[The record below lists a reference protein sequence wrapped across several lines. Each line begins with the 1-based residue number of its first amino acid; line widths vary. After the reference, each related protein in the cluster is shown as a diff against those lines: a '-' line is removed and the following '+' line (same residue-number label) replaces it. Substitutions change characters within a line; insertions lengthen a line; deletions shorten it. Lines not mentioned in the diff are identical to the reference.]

1 MITFSIVKDWF
12 VKKGFKVLKVQ
23 EFGAKTAEQASDFGE
38 DSTPLKDM
46 VALYANTSE
55 DGDNVII
62 GYLNKQHL
70 TAEGE
75 KRIFSLRPDGS
86 LSIDIHLKNDGTLQV
101 GGDAHTAVRFA
112 PLNTAI
118 QQQIAQAINTELTKI
133 QTGITAAGGTYTP
146 QPLNVD
152 LSGAES
158 PNIKLQ

>member
-12 VKKGFKVLKVQ
+12 VKNGFKVLKVQ

-62 GYLNKQHL
+62 GYLNKHHL

-86 LSIDIHLKNDGTLQV
+86 MSIDIHLKNDGTLQI

-118 QQQIAQAINTELTKI
+118 QQQIAQAINAELTKI
-133 QTGITAAGGTYTP
+133 QAGITAAGGTYTP

-158 PNIKLQ
+158 QNIKLQ